1 MSLETPRPPP
11 SSQLVSLL
19 ILPACQPAVYLPVI
33 VCPCTG
39 LPVRPYY
46 LYVCEDLNLHMCLY
60 RSVLHMRIRALEDF
74 LYKALSATFMY
85 AQR

>member
-11 SSQLVSLL
+11 SSQLVSLR

-46 LYVCEDLNLHMCLY
+46 LYVCEDLNLHIC
-60 RSVLHMRIRALEDF
+60 VCIG
-74 LYKALSATFMY
+74 LSACVVIGLPNHLFVCDAAY
-85 AQR
+85 LSASVS